1 LNTLHSQK
9 QKTNEKH
16 KSNSKTPSLFK
27 RQKKETEANTAK
39 RNQKTR
45 TEKKEKYGKR
55 PKEKANS
62 VAVYKAYHAEANMYV
77 YKYIYMGLTLRASE
91 SG

>member
-1 LNTLHSQK
+1 MRNTRATQK
-9 QKTNEKH
+9 PHHYSKGKRKKQRPIQPNETRNPEQK
-16 KSNSKTPSLFK
+16 
-27 RQKKETEANTAK
+27 
-39 RNQKTR
+39 
-45 TEKKEKYGKR
+45 KKEKYGKR